1 MAEEKKKEEAG
12 EEGAETAAPARPNS
26 NRKKLMIV
34 IGAVA
39 GSMLLI
45 GTPIYFLAARGSDK
59 PDVGA
64 LSVTAPDGLPQ
75 PEQPV
80 IEGQDD
86 EDELDDGEEALGT
99 IFPMEGLVVNLGSK
113 GSYLRCQVQ
122 FEFEGLDVPH
132 RFYAKLVPI
141 RENVIRI
148 LSSRRP
154 EEVLSWAGKEAL
166 KDEIRAMVNDMLR
179 KKMVR
184 KVYFTQ
190 FVVQ

>member
-99 IFPMEGLVVNLGSK
+99 IFPMEGLVTSAAREAICAVRCSSSSK
-113 GSYLRCQVQ
+113 GPTCAR
-122 FEFEGLDVPH
+122 H
-132 RFYAKLVPI
+132 AKLAPI
-141 RENVIRI
+141 GENVIRI

-154 EEVLSWAGKEAL
+154 ERCELGRQGGAQRRSARW
-166 KDEIRAMVNDMLR
+166 
-179 KKMVR
+179 
-184 KVYFTQ
+184 
-190 FVVQ
+190 